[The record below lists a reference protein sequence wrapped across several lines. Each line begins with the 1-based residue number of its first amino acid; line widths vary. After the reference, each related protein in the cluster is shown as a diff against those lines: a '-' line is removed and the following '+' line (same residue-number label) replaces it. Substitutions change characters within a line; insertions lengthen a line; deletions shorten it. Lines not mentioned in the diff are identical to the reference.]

1 MQFLNKQWKAA
12 GGTEFNMKSEPVVGL
27 LETAQKK
34 TAWKIGMRMSRT
46 FTKLLTKAQ
55 WIHFPS
61 SRPIKYDNDRKRS
74 RDVTGKKISS
84 LGNRSA
90 CRRTPIGLDGFVLLV
105 YFQLKRRKQQRTRSA
120 LVQHSSMCWGV
131 FTVPVAE
138 RQYVL
143 KKHPSLVSSGA
154 AYICGLIEWGW
165 IRKTDFI
172 KTSRRA
178 PAPEAKKLRGKSHS
192 ALRDWN
198 METQKRKQMQA
209 HTHTHTPD
217 PSPVPPQACLQK
229 YIAIHTDTQ
238 RGWGW
243 LYGCAQWPASSQ
255 AQSFFCLASFRTT
268 LSSSLR
274 DFCSSSRNC
283 FIHLFSCKNTCGH

>member
-1 MQFLNKQWKAA
+1 M
-12 GGTEFNMKSEPVVGL
+12 EPSLTWRANL
-27 LETAQKK
+27 LLDCLKRLKKK

-209 HTHTHTPD
+209 HTHTHTWPLSCPSTSVLTKIYSHSHRHTARVGMIVWMRSVAGVVPSTVVLLLGQFPD
-217 PSPVPPQACLQK
+217 DSLQ
-229 YIAIHTDTQ
+229 
-238 RGWGW
+238 
-243 LYGCAQWPASSQ
+243 
-255 AQSFFCLASFRTT
+255 
-268 LSSSLR
+268 
-274 DFCSSSRNC
+274 
-283 FIHLFSCKNTCGH
+283 LFARLLLLLQELLHPLILL

>member
-1 MQFLNKQWKAA
+1 M
-12 GGTEFNMKSEPVVGL
+12 EPSLTWRANL
-27 LETAQKK
+27 LLDCLKRLKKK

-209 HTHTHTPD
+209 HTHTHTWPLSCPSTSVLTKIYSHSHRHTARVGMIVWMRSVAGVVPSTVVLLLGQFPD
-217 PSPVPPQACLQK
+217 DSLQ
-229 YIAIHTDTQ
+229 
-238 RGWGW
+238 
-243 LYGCAQWPASSQ
+243 
-255 AQSFFCLASFRTT
+255 
-268 LSSSLR
+268 
-274 DFCSSSRNC
+274 
-283 FIHLFSCKNTCGH
+283 LFAGLLLLLQELLHPLILL

>member
-1 MQFLNKQWKAA
+1 
-12 GGTEFNMKSEPVVGL
+12 
-27 LETAQKK
+27 
-34 TAWKIGMRMSRT
+34 MRMSRT

-131 FTVPVAE
+131 FTVPVAK
-138 RQYVL
+138 RQYVF

-209 HTHTHTPD
+209 HTHTHTWPLSCPSTSVLTKIYSHSHRHTARVGMIVWMRSVAGVVPSTVVLLLGQFPD
-217 PSPVPPQACLQK
+217 DSLQ
-229 YIAIHTDTQ
+229 
-238 RGWGW
+238 
-243 LYGCAQWPASSQ
+243 
-255 AQSFFCLASFRTT
+255 
-268 LSSSLR
+268 
-274 DFCSSSRNC
+274 
-283 FIHLFSCKNTCGH
+283 LFAGLLLLLQELLHPLILL

>member
-1 MQFLNKQWKAA
+1 M
-12 GGTEFNMKSEPVVGL
+12 EPSLTWRANL
-27 LETAQKK
+27 LLDCLKRLKKK

-131 FTVPVAE
+131 FTVPVAK
-138 RQYVL
+138 RQYVF

-209 HTHTHTPD
+209 HTHTHTWPLSCPSTSVLTKIYSHSHRHTARVGMIVWMRSVAGVVPSTVVLLLGQFPD
-217 PSPVPPQACLQK
+217 DSLQ
-229 YIAIHTDTQ
+229 
-238 RGWGW
+238 
-243 LYGCAQWPASSQ
+243 
-255 AQSFFCLASFRTT
+255 
-268 LSSSLR
+268 
-274 DFCSSSRNC
+274 
-283 FIHLFSCKNTCGH
+283 LFARLLLLLQELLHPLILL